1 MDPNDPRRTLG
12 TFGPSGPFDP
22 DGQTSTRL
30 SSGQGLPNSVAKPYI
45 SDDKLKPGDIVGDN
59 YVIIELLG
67 VGGMGYVYKVRH
79 LILEKI
85 YAMKTISS
93 EQVSEMAWRRLQV
106 EAQAIARINHPNIVG
121 IHNLGIHQGTL
132 QDPQQGTQPSKIPYY
147 VMDFLK
153 GKNLAEILK
162 RNKRLSLEES
172 LPLFIEIC
180 DGLGFAHK
188 KGIVHRDIKPGNIVI
203 LDEIDVS
210 GARVKLVDFGIA
222 KLAGTIDPD
231 NQKLTT
237 IGEVF
242 GSPLYMSPEQ
252 CEGKRIDARSDIY
265 SLGCTF
271 FETLTGEVPFHGENQ
286 VATMLMH
293 SQAEPRTL
301 AEASGLDFPES
312 IEHLVATML
321 AKAPMNRYPNLER
334 VGDDLEKIRRGEEI
348 STSPYTNNI
357 SLDRFGEANSDS
369 VIDEDEEIQ
378 IIKPTQRKLRTFA
391 LAGALLI
398 IVALI
403 PITIYLVHNSSK
415 RLTEDAPIVPGT
427 AAAAEKSVNQAAE
440 KSSHPEAV
448 TAPEEY
454 RPVFYSTIINNGKT
468 IQFNFP
474 HDQSIG
480 KIGNAN
486 GKLKHFKEAKGR
498 VVFNSTVPI
507 ELQANEYLCAHPSL
521 VDLFRPDDLWSFS
534 APEVLEQ
541 ASDCNALMPHLAKL
555 KGLVSLHLRASNA
568 NASIIPYLEKLPNLR
583 YLNLDTTD
591 ITGGDIA
598 QYKGLKNLKQL
609 NFSYNKGMNELLL
622 GLKDSNKLE
631 LFYLAAPDQAFTVE
645 HAKLLSTCK
654 KLRILDLQATRLN
667 DQSLMILSAL
677 PNITSIDASGCAV
690 TTEAIK
696 KVESEHADKHL
707 KIKLASTPQDPA
719 AFDNESPADWIK

>member
-1 MDPNDPRRTLG
+1 MDPNDPRRTFG

-147 VMDFLK
+147 VMDYLK

-334 VGDDLEKIRRGEEI
+334 VGDDLEKIQRGEEI

-378 IIKPTQRKLRTFA
+378 IVKPTQRKLQTFA
-391 LAGALLI
+391 IAGALLVLAAI
-398 IVALI
+398 AVFAFS
-403 PITIYLVHNSSK
+403 LVVKSSK
-415 RLTEDAPIVPGT
+415 KVTVDASTVPGT
-427 AAAAEKSVNQAAE
+427 AAAFEKAMTRSTNIATSITQEVP
-440 KSSHPEAV
+440 HPN
-448 TAPEEY
+448 
-454 RPVFYSTIINNGKT
+454 FYSTPFNDDKSIV
-468 IQFNFP
+468 FNFP
-474 HDQSIG
+474 ADQSLG
-480 KIGNAN
+480 KIGNLHLRAR
-486 GKLKHFKEAKGR
+486 KEAKGQTILR
-498 VVFNSTVPI
+498 VKGKICLLAS
-507 ELQANEYLCAHPSL
+507 EYLCAHPSL
-521 VDLFRPDDLWSFS
+521 IDLFRPDDLWSFS
-534 APEVLEQ
+534 IPLTYGQ
-541 ASDCNALMPHLAKL
+541 AIDTKPIMPHVAALTGLRDLNL
-555 KGLVSLHLRASNA
+555 KA
-568 NASIIPYLEKLPNLR
+568 NKADSSIIPYLEKLQKLQS
-583 YLNLDTTD
+583 LNISTTD
-591 ITGGDIA
+591 ITGDA
-598 QYKGLKNLKQL
+598 LAKYSGLRNLQFL
-609 NFSYNKGMNELLL
+609 DFGYNKGVPALLL
-622 GLKDSNKLE
+622 GLKGSNKLQT
-631 LFYLAAPDQAFTVE
+631 LNIPGPDLMLTIEQ
-645 HAKLLSTCK
+645 AKLIAQCK
-654 KLRILDLQATRLN
+654 NLQVLDVE
-667 DQSLMILSAL
+667 
-677 PNITSIDASGCAV
+677 ASGLTDESLLLLSELPKLTELNIRDCAV
-690 TTEAIK
+690 TAETIK
-696 KVESEHADKHL
+696 KVKAARKGRPI
-707 KIKLASTPQDPA
+707 KIITNSIQNPD
-719 AFDNESPADWIK
+719 AFAGESPEVWIK